1 MATKKT
7 ETTPTQDRSVVPLK
21 DIAITFP
28 YRSPWANK
36 GETRTVTG
44 AQLIGIL
51 QLVGH
56 RLGQDASEREA
67 GVDLMSYSMRGLS
80 EILKM
85 ATRERP
91 EECDLIAALEG
102 LSDILEFMWIGIRS
116 FEGDPTSHGLDE
128 ATVTIG
134 APAGK
139 AAA

>member
-1 MATKKT
+1 MTKKT
-7 ETTPTQDRSVVPLK
+7 QTAQTKAQSVVPLK
-21 DIAITFP
+21 DISITFP

-56 RLGQDASEREA
+56 RLGRDASARES
-67 GVDLMSYSMRGLS
+67 GTDLMSYSMQGLS

-102 LSDILEFMWIGIRS
+102 LSDIIEFMWIGIRS
-116 FEGDPTSHGLDE
+116 FEGEPHSHGLDE

-139 AAA
+139 AA